1 MLLPPALRVAAH
13 LWPQIRSQNASSQ
26 QSTSWQPTFKVSAR
40 CLHTFLG
47 SHMPLP
53 ICHLNS
59 SSDLTTIIGDCIEVD
74 WDALQQDG
82 ILESSFLTLVLHIFR
97 EIFTFFKHLQSH
109 LNIFHLDF
117 ISLFL
122 RSILSSIW
130 LKPGIWL
137 TAYQHLIFTSLSNW
151 KASHSGGLM
160 CNLSAWDGEWS
171 STPHSVSAAWEVL
184 V

>member
-1 MLLPPALRVAAH
+1 MC
-13 LWPQIRSQNASSQ
+13 SQNTSSQ
-26 QSTSWQPTFKVSAR
+26 WSTSWQPTFTVSAQ

-74 WDALQQDG
+74 WDAWQQDG
-82 ILESSFLTLVLHIFR
+82 IPESSFLTLVLHIFR
-97 EIFTFFKHLQSH
+97 EIFTFFKRLQSH
-109 LNIFHLDF
+109 LNIFHLAF

-122 RSILSSIW
+122 RSIISPIW
-130 LKPGIWL
+130 LTPGIWL

-160 CNLSAWDGEWS
+160 CNQSAWDGEWS
-171 STPHSVSAAWEVL
+171 STPYSVSATQVL